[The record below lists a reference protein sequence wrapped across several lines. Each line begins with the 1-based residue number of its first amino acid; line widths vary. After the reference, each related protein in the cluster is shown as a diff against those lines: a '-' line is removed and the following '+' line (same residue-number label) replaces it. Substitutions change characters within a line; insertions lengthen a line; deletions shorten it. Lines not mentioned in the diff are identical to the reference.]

1 MLKDYLKEMEEL
13 LNPMKKIYDE
23 MNPMKDIMDSMNP
36 YTNIYPSTVM
46 SSFEEFQK
54 KIEYDLN
61 PLKQLQDQME
71 YISNPFKRIQ
81 DEMNLTFLNSLNQSS
96 FLEKSINP
104 MKNAVEA
111 LKLMNN
117 SPLSKIEELN
127 EILKSLN
134 LPSMAIEETI
144 QSKVEEQIDSL
155 TKEDKKSL
163 EEIFDSL
170 KYIFPDISYLSEK
183 LSKRQ
188 YIAILIFIIF
198 NIPTIYSFYEEHFKQ
213 NVISD
218 SYYKINRNN
227 VRVRTEPS
235 TDNTSNIIVKLNKN
249 VFVEKIDSHKNW
261 LKIEFEDDNG
271 EEKQGW
277 IRRDMLTK
285 IENEDN

>member
-23 MNPMKDIMDSMNP
+23 MNP
-36 YTNIYPSTVM
+36 YTNTYHTSTVM
-46 SSFEEFQK
+46 SAFEEFQK

-61 PLKQLQDQME
+61 PLKQLEDEME
-71 YISNPFKRIQ
+71 YLSNPFKKIQ
-81 DEMNLTFLNSLNQSS
+81 DLMNSTFLNSLNQSS

-127 EILKSLN
+127 EILRSLN
-134 LPSMAIEETI
+134 IPSIAIEETI
-144 QSKVEEQIDSL
+144 QNKVEEQIDSL

-170 KYIFPDISYLSEK
+170 KHMFPDISYLSEK
-183 LSKRQ
+183 LSKKE
-188 YIAILIFIIF
+188 YIAILIYILFS
-198 NIPTIYSFYEEHFKQ
+198 IPTIYSFYEEHFKQ

-218 SYYKINRNN
+218 SYYKINRND

-249 VFVEKIDSHKNW
+249 VFVEKISSHKNW
-261 LKIEFEDDNG
+261 VEVEFEDDKG

-277 IRRDMLTK
+277 VRQDMLTK
-285 IENEDN
+285 IENE